1 MTVERLENEMSAD
14 ELNEWIEFAQ
24 VEPFGNEERTADRR
38 NALNC
43 FITNR
48 GSDKK
53 LEDYLLYEQIKEE
66 SEYSDWETKLIAA
79 MTKI

>member
-14 ELNEWIEFAQ
+14 ELNEWIEFST
-24 VEPFGNEERTADRR
+24 VEPFGDEERMSDRR
-38 NALNC
+38 NALSC

-53 LEDYLLYEQIKEE
+53 LEDYLLYKQEKEDG
-66 SEYSDWETKLIAA
+66 SYSDWETKLIAA